1 MVKPLVIKI
10 AMLVATAALIAW
22 IGWPTPLPITEDPV
36 EPVQEMFAKPEAS
49 AQRTDRRPMRL
60 ATPTSRDSRPDPAGT
75 ISRKLDINRAT
86 MEQLQTL
93 PGIGTVL
100 AQRMIDRRTK
110 RGPFLTIDELR
121 TVKGIGAKRL
131 EQLRPLVMA
140 GPVDTSSQT
149 IHPTGRR
156 FSDKAAL

>member
-1 MVKPLVIKI
+1 MMKPLIMKA

-22 IGWPTPLPITEDPV
+22 MGWPIPSPVTEDPV
-36 EPVQEMFAKPEAS
+36 EPVQEVFAKPEAS

-60 ATPTSRDSRPDPAGT
+60 AAPTSRDSRPDPAGT
-75 ISRKLDINRAT
+75 ISPKLDINRAT

-93 PGIGTVL
+93 PGIGPVL
-100 AQRMIDRRTK
+100 AQRVIDRRTK
-110 RGPFLTIDELR
+110 HGPFLTIDELR

-131 EQLRPLVMA
+131 EQLRPRVVA
-140 GPVDTSSQT
+140 GPFDPRSQM

-156 FSDKAAL
+156 LSGKAAL